1 MIKLVGILLIVGAMS
16 AAGIE
21 CSSMIKKRVISLEAF
36 VKLLDSMAVKIG
48 TFSTPL
54 SEFFNTYKDDRLDS
68 CGFLKAVSESVSF
81 SEAVKARAS
90 ALCLEEGDVSLL
102 GSFGE
107 GLGGLSAAEE
117 AKRCLYFKGECEK
130 LLDEAKEALPVKTK
144 LLKSAGVMCGILAA
158 VLLI

>member
-1 MIKLVGILLIVGAMS
+1 MIKLVGLLLIIGAMS

-21 CSSMIKKRVISLEAF
+21 CSSMLKKRVGSLESF
-36 VKLLDSMAVKIG
+36 VKLLDSMATKIG

-54 SEFFNTYKDDRLDS
+54 CEFFYNYKDERLDS

-81 SEAVKARAS
+81 TEAVKSRAS
-90 ALCLEEGDVSLL
+90 ELCLEENDVILL
-102 GSFGE
+102 SSFGE

-117 AKRCLYFKGECEK
+117 VKRCLYFKGECEK
-130 LLDEAKEALPVKTK
+130 LLNEAKEALPVKTK